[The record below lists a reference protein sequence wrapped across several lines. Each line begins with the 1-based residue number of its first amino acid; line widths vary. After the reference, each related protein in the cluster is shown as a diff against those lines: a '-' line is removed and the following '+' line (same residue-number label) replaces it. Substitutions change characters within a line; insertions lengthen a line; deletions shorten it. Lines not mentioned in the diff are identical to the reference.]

1 MKSRSEN
8 VRWLQAAR
16 KSWLLLTQGAL
27 WLGGILGGF
36 LLPPPVGVTA
46 ADEKIWLR
54 LGQFIV
60 AVVLGLEIL
69 AARRW
74 NQPRH
79 SLRWG
84 AVALCSLVIGVAA
97 FFRYQQLTLAW
108 TATYDRDKVIVGA
121 EFTQQGR
128 AYAVANPKIST
139 DELVF
144 DFKGKTDDIWTRE
157 SIDGRRLV
165 LAATYV
171 SCLPMFTL
179 CLLAVV
185 QAMQSSEPVAR
196 RGAKRRNTNSLTAD
210 SAKKAKPDSRVG
222 G

>member
-8 VRWLQAAR
+8 SRWLQSAR
-16 KSWLLLTQGAL
+16 KSWLLLAHGTL
-27 WLGGILGGF
+27 WVGGILGNF

-79 SLRWG
+79 TFRWG
-84 AVALCSLVIGVAA
+84 AVALLSLVIGVGA
-97 FFRYQQLTLAW
+97 FFFYQQLTLAW
-108 TATYDRDKVIVGA
+108 TANYNLGKVVIGS
-121 EFTQQGR
+121 ELTKQGR
-128 AYAVANPKIST
+128 TYTAANPAIST
-139 DELVF
+139 DELVS
-144 DFKGKTDDIWTRE
+144 DFGGKTEEIWTRQ
-157 SIDGRRLV
+157 STDRRRLV

-171 SCLPMFTL
+171 SCLPLFTI
-179 CLLAVV
+179 CLIAVV
-185 QAMQSSEPVAR
+185 QAMQSSERIAR
-196 RGAKRRNTNSLTAD
+196 RKT
-210 SAKKAKPDSRVG
+210 KKPAREEAGHKSR
-222 G
+222 

>member
-1 MKSRSEN
+1 MKSRSGN
-8 VRWLQAAR
+8 SRWLQSAR
-16 KSWLLLTQGAL
+16 KSWLLLAQGAL

-84 AVALCSLVIGVAA
+84 AVALLALIVGVGA

-108 TATYDRDKVIVGA
+108 TANYDGSKVVVGS
-121 EFTQQGR
+121 EFTKQGR
-128 AYAVANPKIST
+128 AYTEENPKIST

-144 DFKGKTDDIWTRE
+144 DFKGRTEDVWTRQ

-171 SCLPMFTL
+171 SCLPLFTI
-179 CLLAVV
+179 CLIAIV
-185 QAMQSSEPVAR
+185 QAMQSSERIAR
-196 RGAKRRNTNSLTAD
+196 RKTLHRASQE
-210 SAKKAKPDSRVG
+210 SRKSR
-222 G
+222 

>member
-8 VRWLQAAR
+8 SRWLQSAR
-16 KSWLLLTQGAL
+16 KSWLTLTHSAL
-27 WLGGILGGF
+27 WVGGILGGF

-79 SLRWG
+79 TFRWG
-84 AVALCSLVIGVAA
+84 AVALLALVIGVGA
-97 FFRYQQLTLAW
+97 FFFYQQLTLAW
-108 TATYDRDKVIVGA
+108 TANYNLGKVVIGS
-121 EFTQQGR
+121 ELTKQGR
-128 AYAVANPKIST
+128 TYTAANPAIST
-139 DELVF
+139 DELVS
-144 DFKGKTDDIWTRE
+144 DFGGKTEEIWTRQ
-157 SIDGRRLV
+157 SIDRRRLV

-171 SCLPMFTL
+171 SCLPLFTI
-179 CLLAVV
+179 CLIAVV
-185 QAMQSSEPVAR
+185 QAMQSSERIAR
-196 RGAKRRNTNSLTAD
+196 RKT
-210 SAKKAKPDSRVG
+210 KKPASEEAAHKAR
-222 G
+222 

>member
-1 MKSRSEN
+1 MKSGSEN
-8 VRWLQAAR
+8 SRWLQTTR
-16 KSWLLLTQGAL
+16 KSWTLLAQGAL
-27 WLGGILGGF
+27 WVGGILGGF
-36 LLPPPVGVTA
+36 LLPPPAGVSA

-84 AVALCSLVIGVAA
+84 AVALVALVIGIGA

-108 TATYDRDKVIVGA
+108 TADYAGDKVVTGS
-121 EFTQQGR
+121 ELTRQGR
-128 AYAVANPKIST
+128 AYTEANPKIST
-139 DELVF
+139 DELVS
-144 DFKGKTDDIWTRE
+144 DFSGKAEQIWTHQ
-157 SIDGRRLV
+157 SIDSRRLV

-171 SCLPMFTL
+171 SCLPLFTI
-179 CLLAVV
+179 CLIAVV
-185 QAMQSSEPVAR
+185 QAMQSSEHIIGR
-196 RGAKRRNTNSLTAD
+196 RS
-210 SAKKAKPDSRVG
+210 KKPASKEAGHKSR
-222 G
+222 

>member
-8 VRWLQAAR
+8 SRWLQSAR
-16 KSWLLLTQGAL
+16 KSWLLLAQGAL

-60 AVVLGLEIL
+60 AVLLGLEIL

-84 AVALCSLVIGVAA
+84 AVALLALVIGVAA

-108 TATYDRDKVIVGA
+108 TATYDRDKVVVGD
-121 EFTQQGR
+121 EFTKQGR
-128 AYAVANPKIST
+128 AYAAANPKISK

-144 DFKGKTDDIWTRE
+144 DFKGKTEDIWTRE
-157 SIDGRRLV
+157 SIDGRRLI

-171 SCLPMFTL
+171 SCLPLFTI
-179 CLLAVV
+179 CLIAVV
-185 QAMQSSEPVAR
+185 QAMQSSERVAR
-196 RGAKRRNTNSLTAD
+196 RR
-210 SAKKAKPDSRVG
+210 AKPRSVNQS
-222 G
+222 